1 MKALILDYLES
12 TAERF
17 PEKTAFADPETSVS
31 FETLVRRAK
40 AVGSALIPF
49 VQPGMAIGFYPITN
63 TAHDPER
70 FALDRTE
77 HSQAMA
83 AMKKQGASMIATWF
97 CHRDSEARMTA
108 YEIQSAHDRDGSYLV
123 LSLKDLDAPELC
135 SYRVWGGRADK
146 EELLLVP

>member
-1 MKALILDYLES
+1 MIYVRQSAYEDMLAHARACTGEMACGILSGRIEGGK
-12 TAERF
+12 RM
-17 PEKTAFADPETSVS
+17 V
-31 FETLVRRAK
+31 
-40 AVGSALIPF
+40 
-49 VQPGMAIGFYPITN
+49 IGFYPITN

-70 FALDRTE
+70 FALDRRE

-97 CHRDSEARMTA
+97 CHRDSEARMSA
-108 YEIQSAHDRDGSYLV
+108 YEIQAAHDRDGSYLV
-123 LSLKDLDAPELC
+123 LSLKTPDAPELC